1 MSTKGE
7 CYFILDDSIK
17 YYTKEVI
24 KLLKVIFI
32 GLLIVIAIIVVKY
45 KPMYEIKVGQKTIGY
60 IKEKNQINNY
70 IESIIDKNENIA
82 FIDLKENVSYNLK
95 LVSRKDNSKES
106 VMTKIENNLDIEYT
120 TCAITYNK
128 ENIAYVANMEKAEE
142 IIDNLKEQEKDTSDV
157 GILQVYSDSYE
168 AIKADSLE
176 EAEKKVTTLI
186 NENKEEKTV
195 KVAKTN
201 TSKSSIFTVKPIS
214 GVITS
219 RYGHRSS
226 PGGIG
231 STNHK
236 GMDISAKTGIAIKA
250 AATGTVKFAGYKGSL
265 GNLVIIESE
274 KGIETYYGHCSKIYV
289 KKGQKVTAGD
299 KIAAVGQTGA
309 ATGPHLHL
317 EIHVNGSVINPQK
330 YLYK

>member
-1 MSTKGE
+1 M
-7 CYFILDDSIK
+7 
-17 YYTKEVI
+17 
-24 KLLKVIFI
+24 IFV

-45 KPMYEIKVGQKTIGY
+45 KPMYEIKVGQKTVGY
-60 IKEKNQINNY
+60 IKEKNEINNY
-70 IESIIDKNENIA
+70 IESTINKNENIA
-82 FIDLKENVSYNLK
+82 FIDLKEDVSYNLK
-95 LVSRKDNSKES
+95 LVSRK
-106 VMTKIENNLDIEYT
+106 ENNKENVITQIEDNLNIEYT
-120 TCAITYNK
+120 TYAITYNK
-128 ENIAYVANMEKAEE
+128 ENIAYTSTMEKAEE
-142 IIDNLKEQEKDTSDV
+142 VIKDLENAKIDTDNV

-168 AIKADSLE
+168 DIKVDSSEEIIKKISTAIE
-176 EAEKKVTTLI
+176 EKKT
-186 NENKEEKTV
+186 EKNI
-195 KVAKTN
+195 KIAKN
-201 TSKSSIFTVKPIS
+201 NNSNNSIFTVKPIS

-236 GMDISAKTGIAIKA
+236 GMDISAKAGTTIKA

-317 EIHVNGSVINPQK
+317 EIHVNGKVINPQK

>member
-1 MSTKGE
+1 
-7 CYFILDDSIK
+7 
-17 YYTKEVI
+17 
-24 KLLKVIFI
+24 
-32 GLLIVIAIIVVKY
+32 
-45 KPMYEIKVGQKTIGY
+45 MYEIKVGQKTVGY
-60 IKEKNQINNY
+60 IKEKNEINNY
-70 IESIIDKNENIA
+70 IESTINKNANIA
-82 FIDLKENVSYNLK
+82 FIDLKEDVSYNLK
-95 LVSRKDNSKES
+95 LVSRN
-106 VMTKIENNLDIEYT
+106 ENNKENIIKQIEDNLNIEYT
-120 TCAITYNK
+120 TYAITYNK
-128 ENIAYVANMEKAEE
+128 ENIAYTSTMEKAEE
-142 IIDNLKEQEKDTSDV
+142 VIDDLETEKIDTDNV
-157 GILQVYSDSYE
+157 GILQVYSDRYE
-168 AIKADSLE
+168 DIKVDSSEEIIKKISTAIE
-176 EAEKKVTTLI
+176 EKKT
-186 NENKEEKTV
+186 EKNI
-195 KVAKTN
+195 KIAKN
-201 TSKSSIFTVKPIS
+201 NNSNNSIFTVKPIS

-236 GMDISAKTGIAIKA
+236 GMDISAKSGTTIKA

-317 EIHVNGSVINPQK
+317 EIHVNGKVINPQK

>member
-1 MSTKGE
+1 
-7 CYFILDDSIK
+7 
-17 YYTKEVI
+17 
-24 KLLKVIFI
+24 
-32 GLLIVIAIIVVKY
+32 
-45 KPMYEIKVGQKTIGY
+45 MYEIKVGQKTVGY
-60 IKEKNQINNY
+60 IKEKNEINNY
-70 IESIIDKNENIA
+70 IESTINKNENIA
-82 FIDLKENVSYNLK
+82 FIDLKEDVSYNLK
-95 LVSRKDNSKES
+95 LVSRN
-106 VMTKIENNLDIEYT
+106 ENNKENVIKQIEDNLNIEYT
-120 TCAITYNK
+120 TYAITYNK
-128 ENIAYVANMEKAEE
+128 ENIAYTSTMEKAEE
-142 IIDNLKEQEKDTSDV
+142 VIDDLETEKIDTDNV

-168 AIKADSLE
+168 DIKVDSSEEIIKEISTAIE
-176 EAEKKVTTLI
+176 EKKT
-186 NENKEEKTV
+186 EKNI
-195 KVAKTN
+195 KIAKN
-201 TSKSSIFTVKPIS
+201 NNSNNSIFTVKPIS

-236 GMDISAKTGIAIKA
+236 GMDISAKAGTTIKA

-317 EIHVNGSVINPQK
+317 EIHVNGKVINPQK
-330 YLYK
+330 YL

>member
-1 MSTKGE
+1 M
-7 CYFILDDSIK
+7 
-17 YYTKEVI
+17 
-24 KLLKVIFI
+24 
-32 GLLIVIAIIVVKY
+32 
-45 KPMYEIKVGQKTIGY
+45 GQITVGY
-60 IKEKNQINNY
+60 IKEKNEINNY
-70 IESIIDKNENIA
+70 IESIINENENIA

-95 LVSRKDNSKES
+95 LVNRKDNSKES

-120 TCAITYNK
+120 TYAITYNK
-128 ENIAYVANMEKAEE
+128 EKIAYVSNMEKAEE
-142 IIDNLKEQEKDTSDV
+142 IIDNLKADEKDTSSV
-157 GILQVYSDSYE
+157 GILQVYSESYE
-168 AIKADSLE
+168 DIKAGSIED
-176 EAEKKVTTLI
+176 AEKKITTLI
-186 NENKEEKTV
+186 NENKKETV
-195 KVAKTN
+195 KVAKTD
-201 TSKSSIFTVKPIS
+201 TSNGSIFTVKPIS

-236 GMDISAKTGIAIKA
+236 GMDISAKAGTTIKA

>member
-1 MSTKGE
+1 
-7 CYFILDDSIK
+7 
-17 YYTKEVI
+17 
-24 KLLKVIFI
+24 
-32 GLLIVIAIIVVKY
+32 
-45 KPMYEIKVGQKTIGY
+45 MYEIKVGQKTVGY
-60 IKEKNQINNY
+60 IKEKNEINNY
-70 IESIIDKNENIA
+70 IESTINKNENIA
-82 FIDLKENVSYNLK
+82 FIDLKEDVSYNLK
-95 LVSRKDNSKES
+95 LVSRN
-106 VMTKIENNLDIEYT
+106 ENNKENVITQIEDNLNIEYT
-120 TCAITYNK
+120 TYAITYNK
-128 ENIAYVANMEKAEE
+128 ENIAYTSTMEKAEE
-142 IIDNLKEQEKDTSDV
+142 VIDDLETEKIDTDNV
-157 GILQVYSDSYE
+157 GILQVYSDRYEDIKVDSYE
-168 AIKADSLE
+168 EIIKKISTAIE
-176 EAEKKVTTLI
+176 EKKT
-186 NENKEEKTV
+186 EKNI
-195 KVAKTN
+195 KIAKN
-201 TSKSSIFTVKPIS
+201 NNSNNSIFTVKPIS

-236 GMDISAKTGIAIKA
+236 GMDISAKAGTTIRA

-265 GNLVIIESE
+265 GNLVIIKSE

-317 EIHVNGSVINPQK
+317 EIHVNGKVINPQK

>member
-1 MSTKGE
+1 
-7 CYFILDDSIK
+7 
-17 YYTKEVI
+17 
-24 KLLKVIFI
+24 
-32 GLLIVIAIIVVKY
+32 
-45 KPMYEIKVGQKTIGY
+45 MYEIKVGQKTVGY
-60 IKEKNQINNY
+60 IKEKNEINNY
-70 IESIIDKNENIA
+70 IESIINKNENIA
-82 FIDLKENVSYNLK
+82 FIDLKEDVSYNLK
-95 LVSRKDNSKES
+95 LVSRN
-106 VMTKIENNLDIEYT
+106 ENNKENVITQIEDNLNIEYT
-120 TCAITYNK
+120 TYAITYNK
-128 ENIAYVANMEKAEE
+128 ENIAYTSTMEKAEE
-142 IIDNLKEQEKDTSDV
+142 VIEDLENAKIDTDNV

-168 AIKADSLE
+168 DIKVNSSEEIIKKISTAIK
-176 EAEKKVTTLI
+176 EKKT
-186 NENKEEKTV
+186 EKNI
-195 KVAKTN
+195 KIAKN
-201 TSKSSIFTVKPIS
+201 NNSNNSIFTVKPIS

-236 GMDISAKTGIAIKA
+236 GMDISAKSGITIKA
-250 AATGTVKFAGYKGSL
+250 AATVTVKFAGYKGSL

-317 EIHVNGSVINPQK
+317 EIHVNGKVINPQK

>member
-1 MSTKGE
+1 
-7 CYFILDDSIK
+7 
-17 YYTKEVI
+17 
-24 KLLKVIFI
+24 
-32 GLLIVIAIIVVKY
+32 
-45 KPMYEIKVGQKTIGY
+45 MYEIKVGQKTVGY
-60 IKEKNQINNY
+60 IKEKNEINNY
-70 IESIIDKNENIA
+70 IESTINKNENIA
-82 FIDLKENVSYNLK
+82 FIDLKEDVSYNLK
-95 LVSRKDNSKES
+95 LVSRN
-106 VMTKIENNLDIEYT
+106 ENNKENVITQIEDNLNIEYT
-120 TCAITYNK
+120 TYAITYNK
-128 ENIAYVANMEKAEE
+128 ENIAYTSTMEKAEE
-142 IIDNLKEQEKDTSDV
+142 VIDDLETGKIDTDNV

-168 AIKADSLE
+168 DIKVDSSEEIIKKISTAIE
-176 EAEKKVTTLI
+176 EKKT
-186 NENKEEKTV
+186 EKNI
-195 KVAKTN
+195 KIAKN
-201 TSKSSIFTVKPIS
+201 NNSNNSIFTVKPIS

-236 GMDISAKTGIAIKA
+236 GMDISAKAGTTIKA

-317 EIHVNGSVINPQK
+317 EIHVNGKVINPQK

>member
-1 MSTKGE
+1 M
-7 CYFILDDSIK
+7 IL
-17 YYTKEVI
+17 V
-24 KLLKVIFI
+24 

-45 KPMYEIKVGQKTIGY
+45 KPMYEIKVGQKTVGY
-60 IKEKNQINNY
+60 IKEKNEINNY
-70 IESIIDKNENIA
+70 IESIINKNENIA
-82 FIDLKENVSYNLK
+82 FIDLKEDVSYNLK
-95 LVSRKDNSKES
+95 LVSRN
-106 VMTKIENNLDIEYT
+106 ENNKENVIKQIEDNLNIEYT
-120 TCAITYNK
+120 TYAITYNK
-128 ENIAYVANMEKAEE
+128 ENIAYTSTMEKAEE
-142 IIDNLKEQEKDTSDV
+142 VIDDLETEKIDTDNV
-157 GILQVYSDSYE
+157 GILQVYSDRYE
-168 AIKADSLE
+168 DIKVDSSEEIIKKISTAIE
-176 EAEKKVTTLI
+176 EKKT
-186 NENKEEKTV
+186 EKNI
-195 KVAKTN
+195 KIAKN
-201 TSKSSIFTVKPIS
+201 NNSNNSIFTVKPIS

-236 GMDISAKTGIAIKA
+236 GMDISAKSGITIKA

-265 GNLVIIESE
+265 GNLVIIKSE

-317 EIHVNGSVINPQK
+317 EIHVNGKVINPQK

>member
-1 MSTKGE
+1 
-7 CYFILDDSIK
+7 
-17 YYTKEVI
+17 
-24 KLLKVIFI
+24 
-32 GLLIVIAIIVVKY
+32 
-45 KPMYEIKVGQKTIGY
+45 MYEIKVGQKTVGY
-60 IKEKNQINNY
+60 IKEKNEINNY
-70 IESIIDKNENIA
+70 IESTINKNENIA
-82 FIDLKENVSYNLK
+82 FIDLKEDVSYNLK
-95 LVSRKDNSKES
+95 LVSRN
-106 VMTKIENNLDIEYT
+106 ENNKENVITQIEDNLNIEYT
-120 TCAITYNK
+120 TYAITYNK
-128 ENIAYVANMEKAEE
+128 ENIAYTSTMEKAEE
-142 IIDNLKEQEKDTSDV
+142 VIDDLETEKIDTDNV
-157 GILQVYSDSYE
+157 GILQVYSDRYE
-168 AIKADSLE
+168 DIKVDSSEEIIKKISTAIE
-176 EAEKKVTTLI
+176 EKKT
-186 NENKEEKTV
+186 EKNI
-195 KVAKTN
+195 KIAKN
-201 TSKSSIFTVKPIS
+201 NNSNNSIFTVKPIS

-236 GMDISAKTGIAIKA
+236 GMDISAKSGTTIKA

-299 KIAAVGQTGA
+299 KIAAVGQTSA

-317 EIHVNGSVINPQK
+317 EIHVNGKVINPQK

>member
-1 MSTKGE
+1 
-7 CYFILDDSIK
+7 
-17 YYTKEVI
+17 
-24 KLLKVIFI
+24 
-32 GLLIVIAIIVVKY
+32 
-45 KPMYEIKVGQKTIGY
+45 MYEIKVGQKTVGY
-60 IKEKNQINNY
+60 IKEKNEINNY
-70 IESIIDKNENIA
+70 IESTINKNENIA
-82 FIDLKENVSYNLK
+82 FIDLKEDVSYNLK
-95 LVSRKDNSKES
+95 LVSRN
-106 VMTKIENNLDIEYT
+106 ENNKENVITQIEDNLNIEYT
-120 TCAITYNK
+120 TYAITYNK
-128 ENIAYVANMEKAEE
+128 ENIAYTSTMEKAEE
-142 IIDNLKEQEKDTSDV
+142 VIDDLETEKIDTDNV
-157 GILQVYSDSYE
+157 GILQVYSDRYEDIKVDSYE
-168 AIKADSLE
+168 EIIKKISTAIE
-176 EAEKKVTTLI
+176 EKKT
-186 NENKEEKTV
+186 EKNI
-195 KVAKTN
+195 KIAKN
-201 TSKSSIFTVKPIS
+201 NNSNNSIFTVKPIS

-236 GMDISAKTGIAIKA
+236 GMDISAKSGTTIKA

-317 EIHVNGSVINPQK
+317 EIHVNGKVINPQK

>member
-1 MSTKGE
+1 M
-7 CYFILDDSIK
+7 IL
-17 YYTKEVI
+17 V
-24 KLLKVIFI
+24 

-45 KPMYEIKVGQKTIGY
+45 KPMYEIKVGQKTVGY
-60 IKEKNQINNY
+60 IKEKNEINNY
-70 IESIIDKNENIA
+70 IESIINKNENIA
-82 FIDLKENVSYNLK
+82 FIDLKEDVSYNLK
-95 LVSRKDNSKES
+95 LVSRN
-106 VMTKIENNLDIEYT
+106 ENNKENVITQIEDNLNIEYT
-120 TCAITYNK
+120 TYAITYNK
-128 ENIAYVANMEKAEE
+128 ENIAYTSTMEKAEE
-142 IIDNLKEQEKDTSDV
+142 VIDDLETEKIDTDNV
-157 GILQVYSDSYE
+157 GILQVYSDRSE
-168 AIKADSLE
+168 DIKVDSSEEIIKKISTAIE
-176 EAEKKVTTLI
+176 EKKT
-186 NENKEEKTV
+186 EKNI
-195 KVAKTN
+195 KIAKN
-201 TSKSSIFTVKPIS
+201 NNSNNSIFTVKPIS

-236 GMDISAKTGIAIKA
+236 GMDISAKSGITIKA

-265 GNLVIIESE
+265 GNLVIIKSE

-317 EIHVNGSVINPQK
+317 EIHVNGKVINPQK

>member
-1 MSTKGE
+1 
-7 CYFILDDSIK
+7 
-17 YYTKEVI
+17 
-24 KLLKVIFI
+24 
-32 GLLIVIAIIVVKY
+32 
-45 KPMYEIKVGQKTIGY
+45 MYEIKVGQKTVGY
-60 IKEKNQINNY
+60 IKEKNEINNY
-70 IESIIDKNENIA
+70 IESTINKNENIA
-82 FIDLKENVSYNLK
+82 FIDLKEDVSYNLK
-95 LVSRKDNSKES
+95 LVSRN
-106 VMTKIENNLDIEYT
+106 ENNKENIIKQIEDNLNIEYT
-120 TCAITYNK
+120 TYAITYNK
-128 ENIAYVANMEKAEE
+128 ENIAYTSTMEKAEE
-142 IIDNLKEQEKDTSDV
+142 VIDDLETEKIDTDNV
-157 GILQVYSDSYE
+157 GILQVYSDRYE
-168 AIKADSLE
+168 DIKVDSSEEIIKKISTAIE
-176 EAEKKVTTLI
+176 EKKT
-186 NENKEEKTV
+186 EKNI
-195 KVAKTN
+195 KIAKN
-201 TSKSSIFTVKPIS
+201 NNSNNSIFTVKPIS

-236 GMDISAKTGIAIKA
+236 GMDISAKSGTTIKA

-289 KKGQKVTAGD
+289 KKVQKVTAGD

-317 EIHVNGSVINPQK
+317 EIHVNGKVINPQK

>member
-1 MSTKGE
+1 
-7 CYFILDDSIK
+7 
-17 YYTKEVI
+17 
-24 KLLKVIFI
+24 
-32 GLLIVIAIIVVKY
+32 
-45 KPMYEIKVGQKTIGY
+45 MYEIKVGQKTVGY
-60 IKEKNQINNY
+60 IKEKNEINNY
-70 IESIIDKNENIA
+70 IESTINKNANIA
-82 FIDLKENVSYNLK
+82 FIDLKEDVSYNLK
-95 LVSRKDNSKES
+95 LVSRN
-106 VMTKIENNLDIEYT
+106 ENNKENVIKQIEDNLNIEYT
-120 TCAITYNK
+120 TYAITYNK
-128 ENIAYVANMEKAEE
+128 ENIAYTSTMEKAEE
-142 IIDNLKEQEKDTSDV
+142 VIDDLETEKIDTDNV
-157 GILQVYSDSYE
+157 GILQVYSDRYEDIKVDSYE
-168 AIKADSLE
+168 EIIKKISTAIE
-176 EAEKKVTTLI
+176 EKKT
-186 NENKEEKTV
+186 EKNI
-195 KVAKTN
+195 KIAKN
-201 TSKSSIFTVKPIS
+201 NNSNNSIFTVKPIS

-236 GMDISAKTGIAIKA
+236 GMDISAKSGTTIKA
-250 AATGTVKFAGYKGSL
+250 AATGMVKFAGYKGSL

-317 EIHVNGSVINPQK
+317 EIHVNGKVINPQK

>member
-1 MSTKGE
+1 M
-7 CYFILDDSIK
+7 
-17 YYTKEVI
+17 
-24 KLLKVIFI
+24 
-32 GLLIVIAIIVVKY
+32 
-45 KPMYEIKVGQKTIGY
+45 GQITVGY
-60 IKEKNQINNY
+60 IKEKNEINNY
-70 IESIIDKNENIA
+70 IESIINENENIA

-95 LVSRKDNSKES
+95 LVNRKDNSKES

-120 TCAITYNK
+120 TYAITYNK
-128 ENIAYVANMEKAEE
+128 EKIAYVSNMEKAEE
-142 IIDNLKEQEKDTSDV
+142 IIDNLKADEKDTSSV

-168 AIKADSLE
+168 DIKAGSIED
-176 EAEKKVTTLI
+176 AEKKITTLI
-186 NENKEEKTV
+186 NENKKETV
-195 KVAKTN
+195 KVAKTD
-201 TSKSSIFTVKPIS
+201 TSNGSIFTVKPIS

-236 GMDISAKTGIAIKA
+236 GMDISAKAGTTIKA

>member
-1 MSTKGE
+1 M
-7 CYFILDDSIK
+7 IL
-17 YYTKEVI
+17 V
-24 KLLKVIFI
+24 

-45 KPMYEIKVGQKTIGY
+45 KPMYEIKVGQKTVGY
-60 IKEKNQINNY
+60 IKEKNEINNY
-70 IESIIDKNENIA
+70 IESIINKNENIA
-82 FIDLKENVSYNLK
+82 FIDLKEDVSYNLK
-95 LVSRKDNSKES
+95 LVSRN
-106 VMTKIENNLDIEYT
+106 ENNKENVIKQIEDNLNIEYT
-120 TCAITYNK
+120 TYAITYNK
-128 ENIAYVANMEKAEE
+128 ENIAYTSTMEKAEE
-142 IIDNLKEQEKDTSDV
+142 VIEDLENAKIDTDNV

-168 AIKADSLE
+168 DIKVNSSEEIIKKISTAIE
-176 EAEKKVTTLI
+176 EKKT
-186 NENKEEKTV
+186 EKNI
-195 KVAKTN
+195 KIAKN
-201 TSKSSIFTVKPIS
+201 NNSNNSIFTVKPIS

-236 GMDISAKTGIAIKA
+236 GMDISAKSGITIKA

-317 EIHVNGSVINPQK
+317 EIHVNGKVINPQK

>member
-1 MSTKGE
+1 M
-7 CYFILDDSIK
+7 
-17 YYTKEVI
+17 
-24 KLLKVIFI
+24 IFV

-45 KPMYEIKVGQKTIGY
+45 KPMYEIKVGQKTVGY
-60 IKEKNQINNY
+60 IKEKNEINNY
-70 IESIIDKNENIA
+70 IESTINKNENIA
-82 FIDLKENVSYNLK
+82 FIDLKEDVSYNLK
-95 LVSRKDNSKES
+95 LVSRK
-106 VMTKIENNLDIEYT
+106 ENNKENVITQIEDNLNIEYT
-120 TCAITYNK
+120 TYAITYNK
-128 ENIAYVANMEKAEE
+128 ENIAYTSTMEKAEE
-142 IIDNLKEQEKDTSDV
+142 VIEDLENAKIDTDNV

-168 AIKADSLE
+168 DIKVNSSEEIIKKISTAIK
-176 EAEKKVTTLI
+176 EKKT
-186 NENKEEKTV
+186 EKNI
-195 KVAKTN
+195 KIAKN
-201 TSKSSIFTVKPIS
+201 NSSNNSIFTVKPIS

-236 GMDISAKTGIAIKA
+236 GMDISAKAGTTIKA

-274 KGIETYYGHCSKIYV
+274 KEIETYYGHCSKIYV

-317 EIHVNGSVINPQK
+317 EIHVNEKVINPQK

>member
-1 MSTKGE
+1 
-7 CYFILDDSIK
+7 
-17 YYTKEVI
+17 
-24 KLLKVIFI
+24 
-32 GLLIVIAIIVVKY
+32 
-45 KPMYEIKVGQKTIGY
+45 MYEIKVGQKTVGY
-60 IKEKNQINNY
+60 IKEKNEINNY
-70 IESIIDKNENIA
+70 IESTINKNENIA
-82 FIDLKENVSYNLK
+82 FIDLKEDVSYNLK
-95 LVSRKDNSKES
+95 LVSRK
-106 VMTKIENNLDIEYT
+106 ENNKENVITQIEDNLNIEYT
-120 TCAITYNK
+120 TYAITYNK
-128 ENIAYVANMEKAEE
+128 ENIAYTSTMEKAEE
-142 IIDNLKEQEKDTSDV
+142 VIDDLENAKIDTDNV

-168 AIKADSLE
+168 EIKADSSE
-176 EAEKKVTTLI
+176 EIIKKLSTAIEEKKT
-186 NENKEEKTV
+186 EKNI
-195 KVAKTN
+195 KIAKN
-201 TSKSSIFTVKPIS
+201 NSSNNSIFTVKPIS

-236 GMDISAKTGIAIKA
+236 GMDISAKAGTTIKA

-317 EIHVNGSVINPQK
+317 EIHVNGKVINPQK

>member
-1 MSTKGE
+1 
-7 CYFILDDSIK
+7 
-17 YYTKEVI
+17 
-24 KLLKVIFI
+24 
-32 GLLIVIAIIVVKY
+32 
-45 KPMYEIKVGQKTIGY
+45 MYEIKVGQKTVGY
-60 IKEKNQINNY
+60 IKEKNEINNY
-70 IESIIDKNENIA
+70 IESTINKNENIA
-82 FIDLKENVSYNLK
+82 FIDLKEDVSYNLK
-95 LVSRKDNSKES
+95 LVSRK
-106 VMTKIENNLDIEYT
+106 ENNKENVITQIEDNLNIEYT
-120 TCAITYNK
+120 TYAITYNK
-128 ENIAYVANMEKAEE
+128 ENIAYTSTMEKAEE
-142 IIDNLKEQEKDTSDV
+142 VIDDLENAKIDTDNV

-168 AIKADSLE
+168 EIKADSSE
-176 EAEKKVTTLI
+176 EIIKKLSTAIEEKKT
-186 NENKEEKTV
+186 EKNI
-195 KVAKTN
+195 KIAKN
-201 TSKSSIFTVKPIS
+201 NSSNNSIFTVKPIS

-236 GMDISAKTGIAIKA
+236 GMDISAKAGTTIKA

-274 KGIETYYGHCSKIYV
+274 KEIETYYGHCSKIYV

-317 EIHVNGSVINPQK
+317 EIHVNEKVINPQK

>member
-1 MSTKGE
+1 M
-7 CYFILDDSIK
+7 IL
-17 YYTKEVI
+17 V
-24 KLLKVIFI
+24 

-45 KPMYEIKVGQKTIGY
+45 KPMYEIKVGQKTVGY
-60 IKEKNQINNY
+60 IKEKNEINNY
-70 IESIIDKNENIA
+70 IESTINKNENIA
-82 FIDLKENVSYNLK
+82 FIDLKEDVSYNLK
-95 LVSRKDNSKES
+95 LVSRN
-106 VMTKIENNLDIEYT
+106 ENNKENVITQIEDNLNIEYT
-120 TCAITYNK
+120 TYAITYNK
-128 ENIAYVANMEKAEE
+128 ENIAYTSTMEKAEE
-142 IIDNLKEQEKDTSDV
+142 VIDDLETEKIDTDNV
-157 GILQVYSDSYE
+157 GILQVYSDRYE
-168 AIKADSLE
+168 DIKVDSSEEIIKKISTAIE
-176 EAEKKVTTLI
+176 EKKT
-186 NENKEEKTV
+186 EKNI
-195 KVAKTN
+195 KIAKN
-201 TSKSSIFTVKPIS
+201 NNSNNSIFTVKPIS

-236 GMDISAKTGIAIKA
+236 GMDISAKSGTTIKA

-317 EIHVNGSVINPQK
+317 EIHVNGKVINPQK

>member
-1 MSTKGE
+1 M
-7 CYFILDDSIK
+7 IL
-17 YYTKEVI
+17 V
-24 KLLKVIFI
+24 

-45 KPMYEIKVGQKTIGY
+45 KPMYEIKVGQKTVGY
-60 IKEKNQINNY
+60 IKEKNEINNY
-70 IESIIDKNENIA
+70 IESIINKNENIA
-82 FIDLKENVSYNLK
+82 FIDLKEDVSYNLK
-95 LVSRKDNSKES
+95 LVSRN
-106 VMTKIENNLDIEYT
+106 ENNKENVITQIEDNLNIEYT
-120 TCAITYNK
+120 TYAITYNK
-128 ENIAYVANMEKAEE
+128 ENIAYTSTMEKAEE
-142 IIDNLKEQEKDTSDV
+142 VIEDLENAKIDTDNV

-168 AIKADSLE
+168 DIKVNSSEEIIKKISTAIE
-176 EAEKKVTTLI
+176 EKKT
-186 NENKEEKTV
+186 EKNI
-195 KVAKTN
+195 KIAKN
-201 TSKSSIFTVKPIS
+201 NNSNNSIFTVKPIS

-236 GMDISAKTGIAIKA
+236 GMDISAKSGITIKA

-317 EIHVNGSVINPQK
+317 EIHVNGKVINPQK

>member
-1 MSTKGE
+1 
-7 CYFILDDSIK
+7 
-17 YYTKEVI
+17 
-24 KLLKVIFI
+24 
-32 GLLIVIAIIVVKY
+32 
-45 KPMYEIKVGQKTIGY
+45 MYEIKVGQKTVGY
-60 IKEKNQINNY
+60 IKEKNEINNY
-70 IESIIDKNENIA
+70 IESTINKNANIA
-82 FIDLKENVSYNLK
+82 FIDLKEDVSYNLK
-95 LVSRKDNSKES
+95 LVSRN
-106 VMTKIENNLDIEYT
+106 ENNKENVIKQIEDNLNIEYT
-120 TCAITYNK
+120 TYAITYNK
-128 ENIAYVANMEKAEE
+128 ENIAYTSTMEKAEE
-142 IIDNLKEQEKDTSDV
+142 VIDDLETEKIDTDNV
-157 GILQVYSDSYE
+157 GILQVYSDRYEDIKVDSYE
-168 AIKADSLE
+168 EIIKKISTAIE
-176 EAEKKVTTLI
+176 EKKT
-186 NENKEEKTV
+186 EKNI
-195 KVAKTN
+195 KIAKN
-201 TSKSSIFTVKPIS
+201 NNSNNSIFTVKPIS

-236 GMDISAKTGIAIKA
+236 GMDISAKSGTTIKA

-309 ATGPHLHL
+309 ATGSHLHL
-317 EIHVNGSVINPQK
+317 EIHVNGKVINPQK

>member
-1 MSTKGE
+1 
-7 CYFILDDSIK
+7 
-17 YYTKEVI
+17 
-24 KLLKVIFI
+24 
-32 GLLIVIAIIVVKY
+32 
-45 KPMYEIKVGQKTIGY
+45 MYEIKVGQKTVGY
-60 IKEKNQINNY
+60 IKEKNEINNY
-70 IESIIDKNENIA
+70 IESTINKNENIA
-82 FIDLKENVSYNLK
+82 FIDLKEDVSYNLK
-95 LVSRKDNSKES
+95 LVSRN
-106 VMTKIENNLDIEYT
+106 ENNKENVITQIEDNLNIEYT
-120 TCAITYNK
+120 TYAITYNK
-128 ENIAYVANMEKAEE
+128 ENIAYTSTMEKAEE
-142 IIDNLKEQEKDTSDV
+142 VIDDLETEKIDTDNV
-157 GILQVYSDSYE
+157 GILQVYSDRYEDIKVDSYE
-168 AIKADSLE
+168 EIIKKISTAIE
-176 EAEKKVTTLI
+176 EKKT
-186 NENKEEKTV
+186 EKNI
-195 KVAKTN
+195 KIAKN
-201 TSKSSIFTVKPIS
+201 NNSNNSIFTVKPIS

-236 GMDISAKTGIAIKA
+236 GMDISAKSGITIKA

-265 GNLVIIESE
+265 GNLVIIKSE

-317 EIHVNGSVINPQK
+317 EIHVNGKVINPQK

>member
-1 MSTKGE
+1 
-7 CYFILDDSIK
+7 
-17 YYTKEVI
+17 
-24 KLLKVIFI
+24 
-32 GLLIVIAIIVVKY
+32 
-45 KPMYEIKVGQKTIGY
+45 MYEIKVGQKTVGY
-60 IKEKNQINNY
+60 IKEKNEINNY
-70 IESIIDKNENIA
+70 IESTINKNENIA
-82 FIDLKENVSYNLK
+82 FIDLKEDVSYNFK
-95 LVSRKDNSKES
+95 LVSRK
-106 VMTKIENNLDIEYT
+106 ENNKENVITQIEDNLNIEYT
-120 TCAITYNK
+120 TYAITYNK
-128 ENIAYVANMEKAEE
+128 ENIAYTSTMEKAEE
-142 IIDNLKEQEKDTSDV
+142 VIDDLENAKIDTDNV

-168 AIKADSLE
+168 EIKADSSE
-176 EAEKKVTTLI
+176 EIIQTLSTAIEEKKTEQNI
-186 NENKEEKTV
+186 KI
-195 KVAKTN
+195 AKN
-201 TSKSSIFTVKPIS
+201 NNSNNSIFTVKPIS

-236 GMDISAKTGIAIKA
+236 GMDISAKAGTTIKA

-317 EIHVNGSVINPQK
+317 EIHVNGKVINPQK

>member
-1 MSTKGE
+1 
-7 CYFILDDSIK
+7 
-17 YYTKEVI
+17 
-24 KLLKVIFI
+24 
-32 GLLIVIAIIVVKY
+32 
-45 KPMYEIKVGQKTIGY
+45 MYEIKVGQKTVGY
-60 IKEKNQINNY
+60 IKEKNEINNY
-70 IESIIDKNENIA
+70 IESTINKNANIA
-82 FIDLKENVSYNLK
+82 FIDLKEDVSYNLK
-95 LVSRKDNSKES
+95 LVSRN
-106 VMTKIENNLDIEYT
+106 ENNKENVIKQIEDNLNIEYT
-120 TCAITYNK
+120 TYAITYNK
-128 ENIAYVANMEKAEE
+128 ENIAYTSTMEKAEE
-142 IIDNLKEQEKDTSDV
+142 VIDDLETEKIDTDNV
-157 GILQVYSDSYE
+157 GILQVYSDRYEDIKVDSYE
-168 AIKADSLE
+168 EIIKKISTAIE
-176 EAEKKVTTLI
+176 EKKT
-186 NENKEEKTV
+186 EKNI
-195 KVAKTN
+195 KIAKN
-201 TSKSSIFTVKPIS
+201 NNSNNSIFTVKPIS

-236 GMDISAKTGIAIKA
+236 GMDISAKSGTTIKA

-317 EIHVNGSVINPQK
+317 EIHVNGKVINPQK

>member
-1 MSTKGE
+1 
-7 CYFILDDSIK
+7 
-17 YYTKEVI
+17 
-24 KLLKVIFI
+24 
-32 GLLIVIAIIVVKY
+32 
-45 KPMYEIKVGQKTIGY
+45 MYEIKVGQKTVGY
-60 IKEKNQINNY
+60 IKEKNEINNY
-70 IESIIDKNENIA
+70 IESTINKNENIA
-82 FIDLKENVSYNLK
+82 FIDLKEDVSYNLK
-95 LVSRKDNSKES
+95 LVSRK
-106 VMTKIENNLDIEYT
+106 ENNKENVITQIEDNLNIEYT
-120 TCAITYNK
+120 TYAITYNK
-128 ENIAYVANMEKAEE
+128 ENIAYTSTMEKAEE
-142 IIDNLKEQEKDTSDV
+142 VIDDLENAKIDTDNV

-168 AIKADSLE
+168 EIKADSSE
-176 EAEKKVTTLI
+176 EIIKKLSTAIEEKKT
-186 NENKEEKTV
+186 EKNI
-195 KVAKTN
+195 KIAKN
-201 TSKSSIFTVKPIS
+201 NSSNNSIFTVKPIS

-236 GMDISAKTGIAIKA
+236 GMDISAKSGTTIKA

-289 KKGQKVTAGD
+289 KKGQKVTAGN

-317 EIHVNGSVINPQK
+317 EIHVNGKVINPQK

>member
-1 MSTKGE
+1 
-7 CYFILDDSIK
+7 
-17 YYTKEVI
+17 
-24 KLLKVIFI
+24 
-32 GLLIVIAIIVVKY
+32 
-45 KPMYEIKVGQKTIGY
+45 MYEIKVGQKTVGY
-60 IKEKNQINNY
+60 IKEKNEINNY
-70 IESIIDKNENIA
+70 IESTINKNANIA
-82 FIDLKENVSYNLK
+82 FIDLKEDVSYNLK
-95 LVSRKDNSKES
+95 LVSRN
-106 VMTKIENNLDIEYT
+106 ENNKENVIKQIEDNLNIEYT
-120 TCAITYNK
+120 TYAITYNK
-128 ENIAYVANMEKAEE
+128 ENIAYTSTMEKAEE
-142 IIDNLKEQEKDTSDV
+142 VIDDLETEKIDTDNV
-157 GILQVYSDSYE
+157 GILQVYSDRYE
-168 AIKADSLE
+168 DIKVDSSEEIIKKISTAIE
-176 EAEKKVTTLI
+176 EKKT
-186 NENKEEKTV
+186 EKNI
-195 KVAKTN
+195 KIAKN
-201 TSKSSIFTVKPIS
+201 NNSNNSIFTVKPIS

-236 GMDISAKTGIAIKA
+236 GMDISAKAGTTIRA

-317 EIHVNGSVINPQK
+317 EIHVNGKVINPQK

>member
-1 MSTKGE
+1 
-7 CYFILDDSIK
+7 
-17 YYTKEVI
+17 
-24 KLLKVIFI
+24 
-32 GLLIVIAIIVVKY
+32 
-45 KPMYEIKVGQKTIGY
+45 MYEIKVGQKTVGY
-60 IKEKNQINNY
+60 IKEKNEIKNY
-70 IESIIDKNENIA
+70 IESTINKNANIA
-82 FIDLKENVSYNLK
+82 FIDLKEDVSYNLK
-95 LVSRKDNSKES
+95 LVSRN
-106 VMTKIENNLDIEYT
+106 ENNKENVIKQIEDNLNIEYT
-120 TCAITYNK
+120 TYAITYNK
-128 ENIAYVANMEKAEE
+128 ENIAYTSTMEKAEE
-142 IIDNLKEQEKDTSDV
+142 VIDDLETEKIDTDNV
-157 GILQVYSDSYE
+157 GILQVYSDRYE
-168 AIKADSLE
+168 DIKVDSSEEIIKKISTAIE
-176 EAEKKVTTLI
+176 EKKT
-186 NENKEEKTV
+186 EKNI
-195 KVAKTN
+195 KIAKN
-201 TSKSSIFTVKPIS
+201 NNSNNSIFTVKPIS

-236 GMDISAKTGIAIKA
+236 GMDISAKSGTTIKA

-317 EIHVNGSVINPQK
+317 EIHVNGKVINPQK

>member
-1 MSTKGE
+1 
-7 CYFILDDSIK
+7 
-17 YYTKEVI
+17 
-24 KLLKVIFI
+24 
-32 GLLIVIAIIVVKY
+32 
-45 KPMYEIKVGQKTIGY
+45 MYEIKVGQKTVGY
-60 IKEKNQINNY
+60 IKEKNEINNY
-70 IESIIDKNENIA
+70 IESTINKNENIA
-82 FIDLKENVSYNLK
+82 FIDLKEDVSYNLK
-95 LVSRKDNSKES
+95 LVSRN
-106 VMTKIENNLDIEYT
+106 ENNKENVITQIEDNLNIEYT
-120 TCAITYNK
+120 TYAITYNK
-128 ENIAYVANMEKAEE
+128 ENIAYTSTMGKAEE
-142 IIDNLKEQEKDTSDV
+142 VIDDLETEKIDTDNV

-168 AIKADSLE
+168 DIKVDSSEEIIKKISTAIE
-176 EAEKKVTTLI
+176 EKKT
-186 NENKEEKTV
+186 EKNI
-195 KVAKTN
+195 KIAKN
-201 TSKSSIFTVKPIS
+201 NNSNNSIFTVKPIS

-236 GMDISAKTGIAIKA
+236 GMDISAKAGTTIKA

-317 EIHVNGSVINPQK
+317 EIHVNGKVINPQK

>member
-1 MSTKGE
+1 
-7 CYFILDDSIK
+7 
-17 YYTKEVI
+17 
-24 KLLKVIFI
+24 
-32 GLLIVIAIIVVKY
+32 
-45 KPMYEIKVGQKTIGY
+45 MYEIKVGQKTVGY
-60 IKEKNQINNY
+60 IKEKNEINNY
-70 IESIIDKNENIA
+70 IESTINKNANIA
-82 FIDLKENVSYNLK
+82 FIDLKEDVSYNLK
-95 LVSRKDNSKES
+95 LVSRN
-106 VMTKIENNLDIEYT
+106 ENNKENVIKQIEDNLNIEYT
-120 TCAITYNK
+120 TYAITYNK
-128 ENIAYVANMEKAEE
+128 ENIAYTSTMEKAEE
-142 IIDNLKEQEKDTSDV
+142 VIDDLETEKIDTDNV
-157 GILQVYSDSYE
+157 GILQVYSDRYE
-168 AIKADSLE
+168 DIKVDSSEEIIKKISTAIE
-176 EAEKKVTTLI
+176 EKKT
-186 NENKEEKTV
+186 EKNI
-195 KVAKTN
+195 KIAKN
-201 TSKSSIFTVKPIS
+201 NNSNNSIFTVKPIS

-236 GMDISAKTGIAIKA
+236 GMDISAKSGTTIKA

-317 EIHVNGSVINPQK
+317 EIHVNGKVINPQK

>member
-1 MSTKGE
+1 
-7 CYFILDDSIK
+7 
-17 YYTKEVI
+17 
-24 KLLKVIFI
+24 
-32 GLLIVIAIIVVKY
+32 
-45 KPMYEIKVGQKTIGY
+45 MYEIKVGQKTVGY
-60 IKEKNQINNY
+60 IKEKNEINNY
-70 IESIIDKNENIA
+70 IESTINKNKNIA
-82 FIDLKENVSYNLK
+82 FIDLKEDVSYNLK
-95 LVSRKDNSKES
+95 LVSRN
-106 VMTKIENNLDIEYT
+106 ENNTENVITQIEDNLNIEYT
-120 TCAITYNK
+120 TYAITYNK
-128 ENIAYVANMEKAEE
+128 ENIAYTSTMEKAEE
-142 IIDNLKEQEKDTSDV
+142 VIDDLETEKIDTDNV

-168 AIKADSLE
+168 DIKVDSSEEIIKKISTAIE
-176 EAEKKVTTLI
+176 EKKT
-186 NENKEEKTV
+186 EKNI
-195 KVAKTN
+195 KIAKN
-201 TSKSSIFTVKPIS
+201 NNSNNSIFTVKPIS

-236 GMDISAKTGIAIKA
+236 GMDISAKAGTTIKVA
-250 AATGTVKFAGYKGSL
+250 AAGTVKFAGYKGSL

-317 EIHVNGSVINPQK
+317 EIHVNGKVINPQK

>member
-1 MSTKGE
+1 
-7 CYFILDDSIK
+7 
-17 YYTKEVI
+17 
-24 KLLKVIFI
+24 
-32 GLLIVIAIIVVKY
+32 
-45 KPMYEIKVGQKTIGY
+45 MYEIKVGQKTVGY
-60 IKEKNQINNY
+60 IKEKNEINNY
-70 IESIIDKNENIA
+70 IESTINKNENIA
-82 FIDLKENVSYNLK
+82 FIDLKEDVSYNLK
-95 LVSRKDNSKES
+95 LVSRN
-106 VMTKIENNLDIEYT
+106 ENNTENVITQIEDNLNIEYT
-120 TCAITYNK
+120 TYAITYNK
-128 ENIAYVANMEKAEE
+128 ENIAYTSTMEKAEE
-142 IIDNLKEQEKDTSDV
+142 VIDDLETEKIDTDNV

-168 AIKADSLE
+168 DIKVDSSEEIIKKISTAIE
-176 EAEKKVTTLI
+176 EKKT
-186 NENKEEKTV
+186 EKNI
-195 KVAKTN
+195 KIAKN
-201 TSKSSIFTVKPIS
+201 NNSNNSIFTVKPIS

-236 GMDISAKTGIAIKA
+236 GMDISAKAGTTIKVA
-250 AATGTVKFAGYKGSL
+250 AAGTVKFAGYKGSL

-317 EIHVNGSVINPQK
+317 EIHVNGKVINPQK

>member
-1 MSTKGE
+1 
-7 CYFILDDSIK
+7 
-17 YYTKEVI
+17 
-24 KLLKVIFI
+24 
-32 GLLIVIAIIVVKY
+32 
-45 KPMYEIKVGQKTIGY
+45 MYEIKVGQKTVGY
-60 IKEKNQINNY
+60 IKEKNEINNY
-70 IESIIDKNENIA
+70 IESTINKNENIA
-82 FIDLKENVSYNLK
+82 FIDLKEDVSYNLK
-95 LVSRKDNSKES
+95 LVSRK
-106 VMTKIENNLDIEYT
+106 ENNKENVITQIEDNLNIEYT
-120 TCAITYNK
+120 TYAITYNK
-128 ENIAYVANMEKAEE
+128 KNIAYTSTMEKAEE
-142 IIDNLKEQEKDTSDV
+142 VIDDLENAKIDTDNV

-168 AIKADSLE
+168 EIKADSSE
-176 EAEKKVTTLI
+176 EIIKKLSTAIEEKKT
-186 NENKEEKTV
+186 EKNI
-195 KVAKTN
+195 KIAKN
-201 TSKSSIFTVKPIS
+201 NSSNNSIFTVKPIS

-236 GMDISAKTGIAIKA
+236 GMDISAKAGTTIKA

-317 EIHVNGSVINPQK
+317 EIHVNGKVINPQK

>member
-1 MSTKGE
+1 
-7 CYFILDDSIK
+7 
-17 YYTKEVI
+17 
-24 KLLKVIFI
+24 
-32 GLLIVIAIIVVKY
+32 
-45 KPMYEIKVGQKTIGY
+45 MYEIKVGQKTVGY
-60 IKEKNQINNY
+60 IKEKNEINNY
-70 IESIIDKNENIA
+70 IESTINKNKNIA
-82 FIDLKENVSYNLK
+82 FIDLKEDVSYNLK
-95 LVSRKDNSKES
+95 LVSRN
-106 VMTKIENNLDIEYT
+106 ENNTENVITQIEDNLNIEYT
-120 TCAITYNK
+120 TYAITYNK
-128 ENIAYVANMEKAEE
+128 ENIAYTSTMEKAEE
-142 IIDNLKEQEKDTSDV
+142 VIDDLETEKIDTDNV

-168 AIKADSLE
+168 DIKVDSSEEIIKKISTAIE
-176 EAEKKVTTLI
+176 EKKT
-186 NENKEEKTV
+186 EKNI
-195 KVAKTN
+195 KIAKN
-201 TSKSSIFTVKPIS
+201 SNSNNSIFTVKPIS

-236 GMDISAKTGIAIKA
+236 GMDISAKAGTTIKA

-274 KGIETYYGHCSKIYV
+274 KEIETYYGHCSKIYV

-317 EIHVNGSVINPQK
+317 EIHVNEKVINPQK

>member
-1 MSTKGE
+1 M
-7 CYFILDDSIK
+7 
-17 YYTKEVI
+17 
-24 KLLKVIFI
+24 IFI

-45 KPMYEIKVGQKTIGY
+45 KPMYEIKVGQKTVGY
-60 IKEKNQINNY
+60 IKEKNEINNY
-70 IESIIDKNENIA
+70 IESTINKNENIA
-82 FIDLKENVSYNLK
+82 FIDLKEDVSYNLK
-95 LVSRKDNSKES
+95 LVSRNENDKENVITQIEDNL
-106 VMTKIENNLDIEYT
+106 NIEYT
-120 TCAITYNK
+120 TYAITYNK
-128 ENIAYVANMEKAEE
+128 ENIAYTSTMEKAEE
-142 IIDNLKEQEKDTSDV
+142 VIDDLETGKIDTDNV

-168 AIKADSLE
+168 DIKVNSSEEIIKKISTAIK
-176 EAEKKVTTLI
+176 
-186 NENKEEKTV
+186 ENKTEKNI
-195 KVAKTN
+195 KIAKN
-201 TSKSSIFTVKPIS
+201 NSSNNSIFTVKPIS

-236 GMDISAKTGIAIKA
+236 GMDISAKSGTTIKA

-317 EIHVNGSVINPQK
+317 EIHVNEKVINPQK

>member
-1 MSTKGE
+1 
-7 CYFILDDSIK
+7 
-17 YYTKEVI
+17 
-24 KLLKVIFI
+24 
-32 GLLIVIAIIVVKY
+32 
-45 KPMYEIKVGQKTIGY
+45 MYEIKVGQKTVGY
-60 IKEKNQINNY
+60 IKEKNEINNY
-70 IESIIDKNENIA
+70 IESIINKNENIA
-82 FIDLKENVSYNLK
+82 FIDLKEDVSYNLK
-95 LVSRKDNSKES
+95 LVSRN
-106 VMTKIENNLDIEYT
+106 ENNKENVIKQIEDNLNIEYT
-120 TCAITYNK
+120 TYAITYNK
-128 ENIAYVANMEKAEE
+128 ENIAYTSTMEKAEE
-142 IIDNLKEQEKDTSDV
+142 VIEDLENAKIDTDNV
-157 GILQVYSDSYE
+157 GILQVYSDRYE
-168 AIKADSLE
+168 DIKVDSSEEIIKKISTAIE
-176 EAEKKVTTLI
+176 EKKT
-186 NENKEEKTV
+186 EKNI
-195 KVAKTN
+195 KIAKN
-201 TSKSSIFTVKPIS
+201 NNSNNSIFTVKPIS

-236 GMDISAKTGIAIKA
+236 GMDISAKSGTTIKA

-317 EIHVNGSVINPQK
+317 EIHVNGKVINPQK